1 MKLENN
7 IKIKSRNQLSWLN
20 LDIEG
25 AKQWRLQILK
35 SQTLYF

>member
-25 AKQWRLQILK
+25 AKQ
-35 SQTLYF
+35 